1 MAILGKVSQIMKDS
15 QSPVKPLGSPSGAPR
30 TPVSADQFLLE
41 VLGFLER
48 SQPPRRLT
56 RCDDRQAHSRPS
68 PAQRG

>member
-1 MAILGKVSQIMKDS
+1 MRPLRGDLPVGDTSAQRR
-15 QSPVKPLGSPSGAPR
+15 QSVLI
-30 TPVSADQFLLE
+30 DQFLLE